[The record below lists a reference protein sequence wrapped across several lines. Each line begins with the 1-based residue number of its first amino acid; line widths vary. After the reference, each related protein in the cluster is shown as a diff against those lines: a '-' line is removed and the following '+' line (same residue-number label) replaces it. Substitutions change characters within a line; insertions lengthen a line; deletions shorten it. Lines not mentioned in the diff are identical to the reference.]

1 MKYYIRFIL
10 IVRALLLLIAGVP
23 YQLDQVACNQ
33 PRLSAFFTPKII
45 PDSDDALRD
54 TSNQVKNE
62 SEDTSSI
69 GARLEDANKSEV
81 CRSTDNRRE
90 SSGESDDMMYEN
102 TNGQFGEESYPGEKY
117 SEVKLEELPTSDAED
132 NGSVKDELKS
142 SSHQHS
148 ASVSSNCLPSSEN
161 FGSDRSHSTL
171 GDPNFVENYFK
182 VLN

>member
-1 MKYYIRFIL
+1 MKYHIRFIL
-10 IVRALLLLIAGVP
+10 IVTIAGVP

-45 PDSDDALRD
+45 PESDDALRY
-54 TSNQVKNE
+54 TSNQVKHE

-81 CRSTDNRRE
+81 CRSMEHRRE
-90 SSGESDDMMYEN
+90 SSGESDDMMCEN
-102 TNGQFGEESYPGEKY
+102 TDGQFGEESYTGEKY
-117 SEVKLEELPTSDAED
+117 SEVKLEDLPTLNAED

-142 SSHQHS
+142 STHQPS

-161 FGSDRSHSTL
+161 FGSNRSHSTL
-171 GDPNFVENYFK
+171 GDPNFMENYFK